1 MIFWS
6 ILFHSLIIELIW
18 IQTKSQ
24 RSNNSDFPNKLS
36 LIKVYL
42 FETWIESQEFHPD
55 QKQAL
60 TINEWKKI
68 NKRIN

>member
-24 RSNNSDFPNKLS
+24 RSNSDFPNKLS
-36 LIKVYL
+36 LIKAYL
-42 FETWIESQEFHPD
+42 FETWIESQGFHPD

-60 TINEWKKI
+60 TIKEWKKI
-68 NKRIN
+68 NKQIN